1 MTNNHFTILITSYNC
16 GKWVKKNLNSALN
29 QDYDNYEVIY
39 VDDNSQDNTWEIVSS
54 YKDDKL
60 RSFKNSF
67 NKGKM
72 ENMYYHI
79 NQSKDNTIIVIL
91 DGDDWLANNKVLETL
106 NKAYNNNNIWITNGS
121 YIIDPIGQTV
131 KPIITES
138 YWRDNIRKKS
148 WQFSHLGTFKKELFT
163 KIKKKHLMNKRGEF
177 WATTSDQAIMWPMVE
192 MAGPEH
198 HSVIDEVLYI
208 YNRHNPLSD
217 DRVNRKDQLDTE
229 STIRSF
235 PPYKRIESL

>member
-1 MTNNHFTILITSYNC
+1 MTNNHFTILITSYIC

-121 YIIDPIGQTV
+121 YMIDPIGQTV

-138 YWRDNIRKKS
+138 YWKDNIRKKS

>member
-1 MTNNHFTILITSYNC
+1 MTSNHFTILITSYNC
-16 GKWVKKNLNSALN
+16 GKWVKKNINSALN
-29 QDYDNYEVIY
+29 QNYSNYEVIY
-39 VDDNSQDNTWEIVSS
+39 VDDNSQDDTWEIVSS

-60 RSFKNSF
+60 KSFKNSF

-79 NQSKDNTIIVIL
+79 NQSKDDTIIVIL
-91 DGDDWLANNKVLETL
+91 DGDDWLAGPDVLSTL
-106 NKAYNNNNIWITNGS
+106 NKAYTDDVWITNGS
-121 YIIDPIGQTV
+121 YTIDPIGQIV
-131 KPIITES
+131 RPIITES
-138 YWRDNIRKKS
+138 YWEDNIRKKS

-198 HSVIDEVLYI
+198 HLVISDVLYI

-229 STIRSF
+229 SVIRSF
-235 PPYKRIESL
+235 PPYKRIRSL